1 MVQPFGKQPSSS
13 SKSRCSFHMTPQFH
27 SQGSRQ
33 GRTQGWQHGAAFGG
47 GQQLSHLWAHQARA
61 VSFTEVTEVSC
72 CPCRRRRTALGDKGP
87 GHGAQGPCPLRPA
100 HRASHRRVSGLRG
113 LLSSPG
119 ASSGRRLARDEGP
132 RLLGERATSLCSPR
146 RAHSLAPGTRDL
158 SARPTQPGHGAEG
171 GTRPLGAALGRHWRF
186 TCAWRS
192 GTGTRFL
199 WPCAQGQ
206 EASPADLGVRP
217 CPPLEGGRAALSA
230 SLPQPAGRARP
241 WPGQAGLLQPHHPPL
256 RGQWGNGGLE
266 RQGPAGPLSWAEA
279 PGQEIEPPPVFIAAS
294 VFPFTGLFI
303 HSFTHG
309 LTHSLIHPV
318 IHSFRPSLVPHP
330 FIRSAP
336 ARAVEP
342 AEDRAQELGEP
353 SPAPAPAGTLAW
365 LKTQPWNRESH
376 ALLQLLPGPRSK
388 LKSQPGKR
396 ESHPLLQILPGRLLK
411 PQPRSRKS
419 HPLICLLLGL
429 ANQLKPQLETMDSHP
444 LLHILL
450 ESWSL
455 LRPQPRPRESSLSNT
470 HHPQL
475 LTHPFHL
482 LPHHNL
488 PSSPTLTYISV

>member
-1 MVQPFGKQPSSS
+1 M
-13 SKSRCSFHMTPQFH
+13 
-27 SQGSRQ
+27 
-33 GRTQGWQHGAAFGG
+33 GAV
-47 GQQLSHLWAHQARA
+47 W
-61 VSFTEVTEVSC
+61 
-72 CPCRRRRTALGDKGP
+72 
-87 GHGAQGPCPLRPA
+87 
-100 HRASHRRVSGLRG
+100 
-113 LLSSPG
+113 
-119 ASSGRRLARDEGP
+119 
-132 RLLGERATSLCSPR
+132 
-146 RAHSLAPGTRDL
+146 PGTRGRGFWGKGPPL
-158 SARPTQPGHGAEG
+158 SAPLAAPTAWPLGPRTSPHAPPNLAMEQKAGQDPWEQ
-171 GTRPLGAALGRHWRF
+171 PLGAIGGAHARGGRSRARAF
-186 TCAWRS
+186 S
-192 GTGTRFL
+192 GR
-199 WPCAQGQ
+199 CAQGQ

-217 CPPLEGGRAALSA
+217 CPPLEGGRAAPSA
-230 SLPQPAGRARP
+230 SPPQPAGRARP
-241 WPGQAGLLQPHHPPL
+241 WPRQAGLLQPHHPPL
-256 RGQWGNGGLE
+256 RGQWGNGGQE
-266 RQGPAGPLSWAEA
+266 RQGLAGPLSWAEA
-279 PGQEIEPPPVFIAAS
+279 PGQEIEPPPVCIAAS

-396 ESHPLLQILPGRLLK
+396 ESHPLLQILPVPGRLLK

-429 ANQLKPQLETMDSHP
+429 ASQLKPQLETTDSHP

-455 LRPQPRPRESSLSNT
+455 LRPQPRPRESSLSNA

-488 PSSPTLTYISV
+488 PSSPTLTCISV